1 MRAVLQRVLNSSVS
15 IEGECVGEIGKGLL
29 VLVAVDKPDNKD
41 VFKYMF
47 EKIINL
53 RIFEDE
59 NNKLNLSVSDLGLE
73 VLIVPNFT
81 IYADARKGRRPNFV
95 GGASP
100 DEAEKIFNDFL
111 DYAKSSYDASKVAHG
126 IFRADMQVS
135 LVNDGPITII
145 LDSDKII

>member
-1 MRAVLQRVLNSSVS
+1 MRAVLQRVSNSSVS
-15 IEGECVGEIGKGLL
+15 INGECVAKIDRGLL
-29 VLVAVDKPDNKD
+29 VLVAVDSSDNQD
-41 VFKYMF
+41 TFKYMF

-59 NNKLNLSVSDLGLE
+59 NNKLNLSASDLDLE

-111 DYAKSSYDASKVAHG
+111 DFAKNNYNHNKISNG

-135 LVNDGPITII
+135 LINDGPITII